1 MHGTCLPPFFDPL
14 LMVIIIIISSRAH
27 RFATAATEIIIM
39 GIGFDSGARAGCDST
54 NLFAYY
60 RLGLSISDW
69 GFSDNLCA
77 SGVKSSA
84 TAVKFI
90 LKSSFISADI

>member
-14 LMVIIIIISSRAH
+14 LMVIIIIISSRTH
-27 RFATAATEIIIM
+27 RFAAAAAEIIIM
-39 GIGFDSGARAGCDST
+39 GIGFDSGAGCDST

-69 GFSDNLCA
+69 GFPDNLCA